1 MPNSNCKNYR
11 RNRLMTNRLTYW
23 TALALMQGIPQ
34 TRKMD
39 LFCKSFNAL
48 KEKESDP
55 IVCLFEDDILQAEID
70 MTQEEKNIFNQ
81 EKSHMINTAFLTESL
96 LNQGY
101 NIVPVDSKEY
111 PQLLKTNMQKKAPLV
126 LFSKGDLELYN
137 QQSVAIVGSRNAD
150 SISLCFTENIAKKAV
165 SKGKV
170 VISGGAKGV
179 DSKALTSALDN
190 YGKTIIVIPQG
201 ITTFGKGMR
210 EMYQHIRDGRVLVV
224 SQFHPNNPWSVPN
237 AMIRNGIIYALAQ
250 ETFVAQSGSHGG
262 TWSGATEA
270 LRNHRKVYVRWPE
283 KDEDNSNKLLAQKG
297 AIPVDINGNFLDLS
311 QDDLL
316 TPQEKEQKIMETLIK
331 EFLKNGKKP
340 TMDIVQIVKVK
351 NVGCSWSDSK
361 ITKWLK
367 EQNFISCEKISN
379 RLYFNLKQ
387 NISQQ
392 RSFEF

>member
-1 MPNSNCKNYR
+1 
-11 RNRLMTNRLTYW
+11 MTNRLTYW

-179 DSKALTSALDN
+179 DS
-190 YGKTIIVIPQG
+190 
-201 ITTFGKGMR
+201 
-210 EMYQHIRDGRVLVV
+210 
-224 SQFHPNNPWSVPN
+224 
-237 AMIRNGIIYALAQ
+237 
-250 ETFVAQSGSHGG
+250 
-262 TWSGATEA
+262 
-270 LRNHRKVYVRWPE
+270 
-283 KDEDNSNKLLAQKG
+283 
-297 AIPVDINGNFLDLS
+297 
-311 QDDLL
+311 
-316 TPQEKEQKIMETLIK
+316 
-331 EFLKNGKKP
+331 
-340 TMDIVQIVKVK
+340 
-351 NVGCSWSDSK
+351 
-361 ITKWLK
+361 
-367 EQNFISCEKISN
+367 
-379 RLYFNLKQ
+379 
-387 NISQQ
+387 
-392 RSFEF
+392 

>member
-1 MPNSNCKNYR
+1 
-11 RNRLMTNRLTYW
+11 
-23 TALALMQGIPQ
+23 
-34 TRKMD
+34 
-39 LFCKSFNAL
+39 
-48 KEKESDP
+48 
-55 IVCLFEDDILQAEID
+55 
-70 MTQEEKNIFNQ
+70 
-81 EKSHMINTAFLTESL
+81 
-96 LNQGY
+96 
-101 NIVPVDSKEY
+101 
-111 PQLLKTNMQKKAPLV
+111 MQKKAPLV

-250 ETFVAQSGSHGG
+250 ETFVAQSDSHGG

>member
-55 IVCLFEDDILQAEID
+55 IMCLFEDDILQAEID

-250 ETFVAQSGSHGG
+250 ETFVAQSDSHGG

-270 LRNHRKVYVRWPE
+270 LRNHRKVYVRWR
-283 KDEDNSNKLLAQKG
+283 K
-297 AIPVDINGNFLDLS
+297 
-311 QDDLL
+311 
-316 TPQEKEQKIMETLIK
+316 
-331 EFLKNGKKP
+331 
-340 TMDIVQIVKVK
+340 
-351 NVGCSWSDSK
+351 
-361 ITKWLK
+361 
-367 EQNFISCEKISN
+367 
-379 RLYFNLKQ
+379 R
-387 NISQQ
+387 
-392 RSFEF
+392 

>member
-1 MPNSNCKNYR
+1 MC
-11 RNRLMTNRLTYW
+11 
-23 TALALMQGIPQ
+23 
-34 TRKMD
+34 
-39 LFCKSFNAL
+39 
-48 KEKESDP
+48 
-55 IVCLFEDDILQAEID
+55 
-70 MTQEEKNIFNQ
+70 
-81 EKSHMINTAFLTESL
+81 
-96 LNQGY
+96 
-101 NIVPVDSKEY
+101 
-111 PQLLKTNMQKKAPLV
+111 
-126 LFSKGDLELYN
+126 
-137 QQSVAIVGSRNAD
+137 VG
-150 SISLCFTENIAKKAV
+150 
-165 SKGKV
+165 
-170 VISGGAKGV
+170 
-179 DSKALTSALDN
+179 
-190 YGKTIIVIPQG
+190 
-201 ITTFGKGMR
+201 
-210 EMYQHIRDGRVLVV
+210 
-224 SQFHPNNPWSVPN
+224 
-237 AMIRNGIIYALAQ
+237 
-250 ETFVAQSGSHGG
+250 
-262 TWSGATEA
+262 
-270 LRNHRKVYVRWPE
+270 E

>member
-1 MPNSNCKNYR
+1 
-11 RNRLMTNRLTYW
+11 MTNRLTYW

-81 EKSHMINTAFLTESL
+81 EKSHMIITAFLTESL

-250 ETFVAQSGSHGG
+250 ETFVAQSDSHGG

-283 KDEDNSNKLLAQKG
+283 KDEDNSKKKG
-297 AIPVDINGNFLDLS
+297 DGI
-311 QDDLL
+311 
-316 TPQEKEQKIMETLIK
+316 
-331 EFLKNGKKP
+331 
-340 TMDIVQIVKVK
+340 
-351 NVGCSWSDSK
+351 C
-361 ITKWLK
+361 
-367 EQNFISCEKISN
+367 
-379 RLYFNLKQ
+379 
-387 NISQQ
+387 
-392 RSFEF
+392 